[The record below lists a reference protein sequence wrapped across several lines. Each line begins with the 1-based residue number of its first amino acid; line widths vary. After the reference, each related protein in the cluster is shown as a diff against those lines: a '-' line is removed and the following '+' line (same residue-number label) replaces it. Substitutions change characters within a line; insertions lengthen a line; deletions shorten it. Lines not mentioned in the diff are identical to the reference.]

1 MWVVKGVKLQKLP
14 PSPFLVCGDWEFTD
28 VGCALITA
36 LVCNRKRKRLQ
47 LKRSRRPRKLMSGSL
62 AVRFP
67 FLCLSESKRETTFL
81 GGDDGTLIFSVVAK
95 GTSKADVAAAKAA
108 EAGKPH

>member
-14 PSPFLVCGDWEFTD
+14 PSCGDWEFTD
-28 VGCALITA
+28 VGYALAMA

-67 FLCLSESKRETTFL
+67 FLCLSESKRKPFFL
-81 GGDDGTLIFSVVAK
+81 GGMMERSFSVW
-95 GTSKADVAAAKAA
+95 
-108 EAGKPH
+108 

>member
-14 PSPFLVCGDWEFTD
+14 PPCGDWEFTD
-28 VGCALITA
+28 VGYALAMA
-36 LVCNRKRKRLQ
+36 LACNRKRKRLQ

-67 FLCLSESKRETTFL
+67 FFLSL
-81 GGDDGTLIFSVVAK
+81 
-95 GTSKADVAAAKAA
+95 
-108 EAGKPH
+108 

>member
-14 PSPFLVCGDWEFTD
+14 PPCGDWEFTD
-28 VGCALITA
+28 VGCALAMA

>member
-36 LVCNRKRKRLQ
+36 LACNRKRKRLQ

-67 FLCLSESKRETTFL
+67 FFLSL
-81 GGDDGTLIFSVVAK
+81 
-95 GTSKADVAAAKAA
+95 
-108 EAGKPH
+108 

>member
-14 PSPFLVCGDWEFTD
+14 PSPCGDWEFTD
-28 VGCALITA
+28 VGYALAMA
-36 LVCNRKRKRLQ
+36 LACNRKRKRLQ

-81 GGDDGTLIFSVVAK
+81 GGG
-95 GTSKADVAAAKAA
+95 
-108 EAGKPH
+108 

>member
-1 MWVVKGVKLQKLP
+1 MAPKGGNAKKESGRAKKAENEVSVGCERGEIAKVTP
-14 PSPFLVCGDWEFTD
+14 PCGDWEFTD
-28 VGCALITA
+28 VGYALAMA

-67 FLCLSESKRETTFL
+67 FFLSL
-81 GGDDGTLIFSVVAK
+81 
-95 GTSKADVAAAKAA
+95 
-108 EAGKPH
+108 